1 MSNSLEKLPRT
12 RETQDSSRIRPV
24 LEYAEADHIIHEV
37 TPKVGKGRGKY
48 SWLINKLFITN
59 YFLNE

>member
-1 MSNSLEKLPRT
+1 MSESKRRYYSYVGMSNSLEKLPRT

-24 LEYAEADHIIHEV
+24 LEYAEADHIIHEI

-48 SWLINKLFITN
+48 S
-59 YFLNE
+59 

>member
-48 SWLINKLFITN
+48 S
-59 YFLNE
+59 